1 MIRWF
6 LTCLCALAASTA
18 ASAQALG
25 TATNAGTSPGAVTTS
40 PALPTDSYLTLQRRL
55 VEVFEQNKRAV
66 VKVFAASE
74 RRADSSEEAPRPVQF
89 VGTGFFISREGHVLT
104 NANITLGAERIW
116 IELTDGLKIFA
127 ELIGQDPVTNI
138 SILRVME
145 VPEGQHFLRFSDAGA
160 PPGAGTLVQAITCE
174 LWFGPAPSF
183 GQVKG
188 IDANY
193 GPVRLPTLH
202 LRTSIPAEGG
212 EGGSPVFD
220 LNGDLIGMITAS
232 LPELRSSY
240 VLPARAVN
248 RVKDDILLEGEV
260 SYASFGFRVR
270 QFSQLDGRVQ
280 VVIEEVANGSPAE
293 AAGLRE
299 GDVIERV
306 AEYAIRRD
314 ADLRQASFYL
324 RPDKLVAVGVVR
336 EGEAF
341 ELPLKLGRREVNWAN
356 IEREGGILTAPDA
369 GVASPEDRPSP
380 AEEPA
385 SAEGAG

>member
-1 MIRWF
+1 MIRSF
-6 LTCLCALAASTA
+6 LSCLCALAASATALAQDLTA
-18 ASAQALG
+18 ANTPASA
-25 TATNAGTSPGAVTTS
+25 NAAAAVA
-40 PALPTDSYLTLQRRL
+40 PADSYLTLQRRL

-74 RRADSSEEAPRPVQF
+74 RRAERTEDPARPVQF

-104 NANITLGAERIW
+104 NANITLGADRLW
-116 IELTDGLKIFA
+116 VELADGLKIFA
-127 ELIGQDPVTNI
+127 ELVGQDPVTNI

-145 VPEGQHFLRFSDAGA
+145 VPEGQAFLRFSEADV

-183 GQVKG
+183 GQIKG

-220 LNGDLIGMITAS
+220 LNGELIGMITAS

-270 QFSQLDGRVQ
+270 QFSQIDGRVQ
-280 VVIEEVANGSPAE
+280 VIIEEVATGSPAE
-293 AAGLRE
+293 AAGLRQ
-299 GDVIERV
+299 GDIIERV
-306 AEYAIRRD
+306 AEYAIGRD

-336 EGEAF
+336 DGEAF

-356 IEREGGILTAPDA
+356 IEREGGILTSPDSAIAPPEDP
-369 GVASPEDRPSP
+369 ASPT
-380 AEEPA
+380 EEPA
-385 SAEGAG
+385 SSEGAG